1 MLKNIISNLKK
12 RPFKIWTR
20 NKRYSVSYKGLVKY
34 VPSTLPTLPNLAHTS
49 YYIPALRFRRIVI
62 RSTQYGYLSANAIEA
77 FRKVLAPHF
86 RKKSSK
92 IYKFFIRCYSYLP
105 LTKKPSEVRMGGGKG
120 AKIRGFYS
128 PVRPG
133 QILFEV
139 LVRDPATTTSL
150 LLYASRKLS
159 VSVKVT
165 KI

>member
-1 MLKNIISNLKK
+1 MAKNISSTLKK

-20 NKRYSVSYKGLVKY
+20 NKRFAVTYSGFTRY
-34 VPSTLPTLPNLAHTS
+34 VPVSLPSLASLSHTS
-49 YYIPALRFRRIVI
+49 QYVSPIRFRRIVV

-105 LTKKPSEVRMGGGKG
+105 LTKKPSEVRIGGGKG
-120 AKIRGFYS
+120 SKIRGFFS
-128 PVRPG
+128 PIRPG

-139 LVRDPATTTSL
+139 LVRNPKTTISL

-159 VSVKVT
+159 VSVKVI
-165 KI
+165 KA

>member
-1 MLKNIISNLKK
+1 MVKNIVSNSKR
-12 RPFKIWTR
+12 RPFKIWAR
-20 NKRYSVSYKGLVKY
+20 SKRFAVSYKGLYKY
-34 VPSTLPTLPNLAHTS
+34 LPTSLPSLPSLAHTS
-49 YYIPALRFRRIVI
+49 HYVPTIRFRRIVV

-92 IYKFFIRCYSYLP
+92 IYKFFIRCYSYLV

-120 AKIRGFYS
+120 SKIRGLYS

-139 LVRDPATTTSL
+139 LVRNPTATTSL